1 MLTRKTFFSV
11 AVLFAGLVW
20 FGHQAKA
27 APETRRVYRL
37 YSASLHHDHMS
48 SFSET
53 EGSQWGYHAE
63 SSVLLYSQP
72 YGGSGGTPAPTRPI
86 YRCYIWGWD
95 HMTTTSANCEGA
107 SGTLESLLGYA
118 LTSPRSGHVAWYR
131 CRIAGGSEHFTS
143 LSSNCEGHVVEGVL
157 GYIRADGSQFYH
169 QTVMNQGTVNND
181 CYGRCGWGCTWMPWE
196 AWTDECAEH
205 DRCVRD
211 NGFFHCLDGRFLK
224 AAVSYVEAGLKSLV
238 KAVGNLVKHIFDW
251 F

>member
-1 MLTRKTFFSV
+1 MQRKSVFALAVTLGVFFWS
-11 AVLFAGLVW
+11 AG
-20 FGHQAKA
+20 QAKA
-27 APETRRVYRL
+27 APETRRIYRL
-37 YSASLHHDHMS
+37 YSASLHHDHMNS
-48 SFSET
+48 T
-53 EGSQWGYHAE
+53 NPNEGAQYGYSAE
-63 SSVLLYSQP
+63 SSVILYTQP

-95 HMTTTSANCEGA
+95 HMTSMNSTCEGA
-107 SGTLESLLGYA
+107 GTREATLGYV

-131 CRIAGGSEHFTS
+131 CRVAGSNEHFTS
-143 LSSNCEGHVVEGVL
+143 LSSTCEGQVVEGVL
-157 GYIRADGSQFYH
+157 GYIRADGNQFYH
-169 QTVMNQGTVNND
+169 QTVMNQNSVNND

-211 NGFFHCLDGRFLK
+211 NGFFHCLDGRFLR

-238 KAVGNLVKHIFDW
+238 KAVGSFLKHVFDW

>member
-72 YGGSGGTPAPTRPI
+72 YGGSGGQAHLPVLHLGVGPH
-86 YRCYIWGWD
+86 D
-95 HMTTTSANCEGA
+95 H
-107 SGTLESLLGYA
+107 
-118 LTSPRSGHVAWYR
+118 
-131 CRIAGGSEHFTS
+131 
-143 LSSNCEGHVVEGVL
+143 
-157 GYIRADGSQFYH
+157 H
-169 QTVMNQGTVNND
+169 QCQ
-181 CYGRCGWGCTWMPWE
+181 
-196 AWTDECAEH
+196 
-205 DRCVRD
+205 
-211 NGFFHCLDGRFLK
+211 L
-224 AAVSYVEAGLKSLV
+224 
-238 KAVGNLVKHIFDW
+238 
-251 F
+251 